1 MGIHLASPFL
11 RDSVCFGVCVCVC
24 VRIYTYT
31 PPCGSQFVCVNARP
45 KADSEKK
52 EVNMVDEISADKTW
66 QGGAVAGEKGQTTQE
81 RGEMMTKDTGRE
93 K

>member
-1 MGIHLASPFL
+1 M
-11 RDSVCFGVCVCVC
+11 
-24 VRIYTYT
+24 
-31 PPCGSQFVCVNARP
+31 P
-45 KADSEKK
+45 KADSEKE